1 MQFSTRQQR
10 DNVVRFPC
18 HRHRI
23 DAAKRHQQQN
33 GPHSFTCTVHAC
45 NGMPAACGTTCHT
58 KGIRTGNNRKGAKEL
73 LSEWIPVLQD

>member
-23 DAAKRHQQQN
+23 DAANRHQQQN
-33 GPHSFTCTVHAC
+33 GPHSFTCAVHAWID
-45 NGMPAACGTTCHT
+45 MSST
-58 KGIRTGNNRKGAKEL
+58 KGIRTGNINRKGAKR
-73 LSEWIPVLQD
+73 IT